1 MSERPSPIGG
11 LDFIILSTQDWD
23 SLPTRKHRFA
33 RWWAEGGNRVLYV
46 EQQMHWLGWLVDIR
60 RQFGRAW
67 RWLRGP
73 RQIAPRLWVFTLPPV
88 LPFFQMSGAINRLNN
103 ALLLPILRAQIKRL
117 GFRAPVLWTYAPHSA
132 DFVGKLGEQAA
143 VYECVDDFTAAKGL
157 ISARAIGRLEQRLI
171 RAVDLLIV
179 THPKLYEA
187 KAKVARRAVV
197 VPNGVDAEHLA
208 RAADPDLPV
217 AEALAHVKHPVLGYL
232 GAVNYWIDTP
242 LLARLARA
250 HPDWTLV
257 MVGPVVRPLANVKP
271 LEGLPNVLF
280 TGRVPYAEVPR
291 YVKAFDV
298 CLNPY
303 VLDEVAEHCSPLK
316 LYEYVATGK
325 PVVSVDMPE
334 AHRFA
339 GLIDIAHSADEF
351 IALVEV
357 AVQRVMRGEADERAA
372 ARMAEAWKHT
382 WRSRFEAVSAA
393 LAAVLEAKQSGTS
406 ADLRLL
412 VIIPAYNEEESLG
425 RVIQSV
431 REAVPVADIAVIND
445 GSTDATPSIAEDYGV
460 TLISLPYNLG
470 IGAAMQTGFLFA
482 RERGYDVAVQ
492 VDGDG
497 QHDPREIDVLLAAL
511 KAGNADVVIGSRYLE
526 DRGYITPKLRR
537 VGIVILA
544 AIISLVTRRR
554 ITDPTSGFRALNRRA
569 IELCAVDY
577 PFDYPEPESVV
588 QFCRA
593 GLRIAEVPVTM
604 NPRYGGQSSIT
615 PLRSAYYMV
624 KVILAILIGLLRQ
637 RPHMAGEV
645 GSVREHQP
653 S

>member
-1 MSERPSPIGG
+1 MIGS
-11 LDFIILSTQDWD
+11 LDFVILSTQDWD

-33 RWWAEGGNRVLYV
+33 RWWAEGGHRVLYV
-46 EQQMHWLGWLVDIR
+46 EQQMHWLGWLADVR

-73 RQIAPRLWVFTLPPV
+73 RQIAPNLWVYTLPPV
-88 LPFFQMSGAINRLNN
+88 LPFFQMSGAVNRLNN

-117 GFRAPVLWTYAPHSA
+117 GFRAPVLWTYTPHSA
-132 DFVGKLGEQAA
+132 DFVGRLGERAA

-157 ISARAIGRLEQRLI
+157 IHAGAIRRMEQRLI

-187 KAKVARRAVV
+187 KAAGARRAVV
-197 VPNGVDAEHLA
+197 IPNGVDAEHMA
-208 RAADPDLPV
+208 RAAAPDLPV
-217 AEALAHVKHPVLGYL
+217 AEALAGVKHPVIGYL
-232 GAVNYWIDTP
+232 GAVNYWIDTA
-242 LLARLARA
+242 LLGRLARA
-250 HPDWTLV
+250 HPDWTLAI
-257 MVGPVVRPLANVKP
+257 VGPVVRPLANMKP
-271 LEGLPNVLF
+271 LEGLPNVVL
-280 TGRVPYAEVPR
+280 TGRVPYADVPR

-339 GLIDIAHSADEF
+339 GLIDIAHSAEEF
-351 IALVEV
+351 IALVEA
-357 AVQRVMRGEADERAA
+357 AVQKAMNGEADERAA

-382 WRSRFEAVSAA
+382 WRSRFEDASAA
-393 LAAVLEAKQSGTS
+393 LAAVLEDKARGIPAQP
-406 ADLRLL
+406 RLL

-431 REAVPVADIAVIND
+431 REAVPTADVVVIND
-445 GSTDATPSIAEDYGV
+445 GSTDATPHIAEDHGAALV
-460 TLISLPYNLG
+460 SLPYNLG

-497 QHDPREIDVLLAAL
+497 QHDPREIEALLTAL
-511 KAGNADVVIGSRYLE
+511 RAGNADVVIGSRYLE
-526 DRGYITPKLRR
+526 DRGYVTPKLRR
-537 VGIVILA
+537 LGIVILA
-544 AIISLVTRRR
+544 AVISLVTRRR

-569 IELCAVDY
+569 IAFCAADY

-593 GLRIAEVPVTM
+593 GLRIKEIPVTM

-637 RPHMAGEV
+637 RPRAAEEV
-645 GSVREHQP
+645 WDVSEHQP

>member
-1 MSERPSPIGG
+1 MSST
-11 LDFIILSTQDWD
+11 LDFVILSTQDWD

-33 RWWAEGGNRVLYV
+33 RWWAEGGHRVLYV
-46 EQQMHWLGWLVDIR
+46 EQQMHWLGWLADVR
-60 RQFGRAW
+60 RQFSRVW

-73 RQIAPRLWVFTLPPV
+73 RQIAPNLWVFTLPPV

-103 ALLLPILRAQIKRL
+103 ALLLPILRAQVKRL
-117 GFRAPVLWTYAPHSA
+117 GFRAPVLWTYTPHSA
-132 DFVGKLGEQAA
+132 DFVGHLGERAA

-157 ISARAIGRLEQRLI
+157 VHAGAIRRMESRLI

-179 THPKLYEA
+179 THPKLREA
-187 KAKVARRAVV
+187 KAKGARRVV
-197 VPNGVDAEHLA
+197 IIPNGVDTEHMA

-232 GAVNYWIDTP
+232 GAVNYWIDTA
-242 LLARLARA
+242 LLGRLARA
-250 HPDWTLV
+250 HPEWTLAI
-257 MVGPVVRPLANVKP
+257 VGPVVRPLANMKP
-271 LEGLPNVLF
+271 LEGLPNVIL
-280 TGRVPYAEVPR
+280 TGRVPYADVPR

-316 LYEYVATGK
+316 LYEYIATGK

-339 GLIDIAHSADEF
+339 GLIDIAHSAEEF
-351 IALVEV
+351 IALVE
-357 AVQRVMRGEADERAA
+357 AAAQRAISGKADERAA

-382 WRSRFEAVSAA
+382 WRSRFEEVSAA
-393 LAAVLEAKQSGTS
+393 LSAMLEGKEQSLP
-406 ADLRLL
+406 AQPRLL

-431 REAVPVADIAVIND
+431 REAVPTADIVVIND
-445 GSTDATPSIAEDYGV
+445 GSTDATPSIAEDCGA
-460 TLISLPYNLG
+460 TLVSLPYNLG

-497 QHDPREIDVLLAAL
+497 QHDPREIEALLIAL
-511 KAGNADVVIGSRYLE
+511 KAGDADVVIGSRYLE

-537 VGIVILA
+537 LGIVILA
-544 AIISLVTRRR
+544 TIISLVTRRR
-554 ITDPTSGFRALNRRA
+554 VTDPTSGFRALNRRA
-569 IELCAVDY
+569 IAFCATDY

-593 GLRIAEVPVTM
+593 GLRIKEIPVTM

-637 RPHMAGEV
+637 RPRAAEEV
-645 GSVREHQP
+645 QDVSEHQP